1 MPVLHESSPQR
12 QDAIMNIPYFF
23 GLCVFWLYGP
33 LVSGA
38 CNVTLHAQREPLN
51 FTSPNYP
58 GNYGNHE
65 NCYWDIYPET
75 SGYRVVLEM
84 VFSNIQY
91 YFTCNHDVLTI
102 DVINNGDQ
110 SKASSR
116 KICGESRWNI
126 LIEDDQHIHAVFTTD
141 ASGTRS
147 GFLIR
152 YYEKN
157 GTETCGVPLVA
168 TSVGKTFTS
177 PGYPNTYFQ
186 RQTCTWTITAEH
198 QNQTIQLYTMD
209 SVLQNVSSRGTCNND
224 YVTVYNGQYGSYQL
238 GTFCGNERPVFNS
251 GGNAL
256 SVRLRT
262 DSSQVYKG
270 FKMLYKAIPA
280 TTCSVTLS
288 AGYSPMVIVSPG
300 YPSNYVNGL
309 DCQWTLNAPIGS
321 NITVK
326 VLFLDLEKVASCV
339 DDYLLFKDGSA
350 NDARQLAKICDSRS
364 TPIVSSSNHMTI
376 MFHSDHAVT
385 GGGFRL
391 QYSSAFDCGLSDLSA
406 SSVTWKYLTSPGYP
420 SNYYNNVH
428 CEWKIRAPY
437 GYEIKVEIIYLSLE
451 YSSSCSRDYLVFK
464 DGSSS
469 WSPQL
474 GKYCGV
480 YYSKQLVSSINY
492 ITIAFHTDGSTTRQG
507 YNLKYKAGIF
517 PSTTTTTTVCGED
530 DTISYETK
538 YIESPNY
545 PLSYPDNADC
555 EWTIST
561 SIDGYVIHVDVVYFN
576 IEQDSSCS
584 YDYVQLYD
592 VTSYESSI
600 GRWCGR
606 DGPNT
611 QTTGQTM
618 KVKFHSDGS
627 TSRSGFKLSFTAG
640 EPTYDS
646 AAPTNI
652 GAILGGV
659 FGGITAVG
667 IATCC
672 CCGLCFRKKSIPN
685 VQQQRNRPR
694 EGTVSFIN
702 VPSYPQT
709 PPTAPAVLPFMSP
722 PPPSYNDVVKDDPPP
737 YFQAVPLSDIQ
748 PVVTSYSSGASEH
761 QGIDNPAGPS

>member
-1 MPVLHESSPQR
+1 
-12 QDAIMNIPYFF
+12 
-23 GLCVFWLYGP
+23 
-33 LVSGA
+33 
-38 CNVTLHAQREPLN
+38 
-51 FTSPNYP
+51 
-58 GNYGNHE
+58 
-65 NCYWDIYPET
+65 
-75 SGYRVVLEM
+75 
-84 VFSNIQY
+84 
-91 YFTCNHDVLTI
+91 
-102 DVINNGDQ
+102 
-110 SKASSR
+110 
-116 KICGESRWNI
+116 
-126 LIEDDQHIHAVFTTD
+126 
-141 ASGTRS
+141 
-147 GFLIR
+147 
-152 YYEKN
+152 
-157 GTETCGVPLVA
+157 
-168 TSVGKTFTS
+168 
-177 PGYPNTYFQ
+177 
-186 RQTCTWTITAEH
+186 
-198 QNQTIQLYTMD
+198 
-209 SVLQNVSSRGTCNND
+209 
-224 YVTVYNGQYGSYQL
+224 
-238 GTFCGNERPVFNS
+238 
-251 GGNAL
+251 
-256 SVRLRT
+256 
-262 DSSQVYKG
+262 
-270 FKMLYKAIPA
+270 MLYKAIPA
-280 TTCSVTLS
+280 TTCSLTLS
-288 AGYSPMVIVSPG
+288 AGYSPLVIVSPG

-339 DDYLLFKDGSA
+339 DDYLLFKDGTA

-391 QYSSAFDCGLSDLSA
+391 QYSLERPNVSNCGSSLLSA
-406 SSVTWKYLTSPGYP
+406 SKHSWRYLSSPGYP
-420 SNYYNNVH
+420 YYNYNNNMY
-428 CEWKIRAPY
+428 CEWTISAPA
-437 GYEIKVEIIYLSLE
+437 GYKVKVEVQTISMQYAP
-451 YSSSCSRDYLVFK
+451 SCSKDYVLFR
-464 DGSSS
+464 DGSPSYATR
-469 WSPQL
+469 L
-474 GKYCGV
+474 GKYCSDVTG
-480 YYSKQLVSSINY
+480 YIVSSRNSMT
-492 ITIAFHTDGSTTRQG
+492 ITFHTDTSVTDKGFS
-507 YNLKYKAGIF
+507 LKYTAR
-517 PSTTTTTTVCGED
+517 TTVCGED

-627 TSRSGFKLSFTAG
+627 TSLSGFKLSFTAG

-685 VQQQRNRPR
+685 VQQQRNIPR

-709 PPTAPAVLPFMSP
+709 LPTAPAVLPFMSP